1 MATFSSVTR
10 AHLLQAIEEWDDR
23 GADAFLGVYGF
34 TATPGE
40 TISHEGR
47 TYDSKAIL
55 GVAHRYAAGRVPAV
69 EEFKDPAT
77 TANLL
82 RKRGFEV
89 TAPGSAPAARAS
101 RAKATTPRAPRAASS
116 STTTRTRRVSED
128 DRPAAICPTCFTQ
141 LPATGVCDNC
151 G

>member
-10 AHLLQAIEEWDDR
+10 AHLLQAIQEWDDR

-40 TISHEGR
+40 TLTHEGR

-55 GVAHRYAAGRVPAV
+55 GVAHRYAAGRVPAM
-69 EEFKDPAT
+69 EEFKDAAV

-89 TAPGSAPAARAS
+89 TAPGAAAAPAKR
-101 RAKATTPRAPRAASS
+101 ATTPRAPRAASS
-116 STTTRTRRVSED
+116 TTS
-128 DRPAAICPTCFTQ
+128 RPARRAAEDERPPAIRPTCFTQ

-151 G
+151 A